1 MSMTYLKDRTAI
13 RLKEAA
19 SRQNRSVSA
28 TVEIM
33 LDFEDQRFFVEQEA
47 KKKLKQSEVKK

>member
-33 LDFEDQRFFVEQEA
+33 LDFEDQRFFVKEENQ
-47 KKKLKQSEVKK
+47 KKLRDSEVKR

>member
-13 RLKEAA
+13 RLKETAE
-19 SRQNRSVSA
+19 RQKRSVSA

-33 LDFEDQRFFVEQEA
+33 LDFEDNRFFQEQEM
-47 KKKLKQSEVKK
+47 KEKIKESQVKK

>member
-13 RLKEAA
+13 RLKETA

-33 LDFEDQRFFVEQEA
+33 LDHEDQRFFQDEENQ
-47 KKKLKQSEVKK
+47 KKLKESEVKR

>member
-1 MSMTYLKDRTAI
+1 MSMMYLKDRTAI
-13 RLKEAA
+13 RFRETAE
-19 SRQNRSVSA
+19 RQHRSVSA
-28 TVEIM
+28 TLEIM